1 MILCIL
7 QSVENAKNLLLS
19 AWELSQKFNKKF
31 AVILYTAEISETT
44 STQEELITLLQ
55 KLYITVDYFH
65 LHSKILNDFQNVC
78 EEKEVSILMVQL
90 LKNKTKEIQQILNAC
105 RPLRIPYMIYKE
117 SFNLLTFNK
126 ILLPVSFLVEE
137 VEKAQFASAFGRF
150 FGADISLLLANDY
163 GSKALINSQKIVSV
177 LEKFNLS
184 ANVIVG
190 AKDSFKINNEALQV
204 AENEQYDFL
213 IVSASRE
220 YGLDD
225 MIFGSMEQ
233 KLVKKAKIP
242 ILLINPRDDLYLLC
256 D

>member
-1 MILCIL
+1 
-7 QSVENAKNLLLS
+7 
-19 AWELSQKFNKKF
+19 
-31 AVILYTAEISETT
+31 
-44 STQEELITLLQ
+44 
-55 KLYITVDYFH
+55 
-65 LHSKILNDFQNVC
+65 
-78 EEKEVSILMVQL
+78 MVQL

-137 VEKAQFASAFGRF
+137 VEKAQFVSAFGRF

-177 LEKFNLS
+177 LEKFNLN

-213 IVSASRE
+213 IV
-220 YGLDD
+220 
-225 MIFGSMEQ
+225 
-233 KLVKKAKIP
+233 
-242 ILLINPRDDLYLLC
+242 
-256 D
+256 